1 MPTDR
6 SAELEQLKLKLE
18 QTQDELAAA
27 KAAAKAASIKAL
39 EGIDT
44 AEQETRTVVNEMKQA
59 ANTKIA
65 ALQAELDDANRSA
78 EQDRQL
84 LNRTIDELSQ
94 AICIYVCVVRVGR
107 VFFFCDHEGTRS
119 NFCAETHDSRGG
131 GGHAASNDAAGDIRD
146 GRSAG

>member
-59 ANTKIA
+59 ANTEIA
-65 ALQAELDDANRSA
+65 ALQAELDEANRSA

-94 AICIYVCVVRVGR
+94 AICIYVCVVWIGR
-107 VFFFCDHEGTRS
+107 VFFF
-119 NFCAETHDSRGG
+119 F
-131 GGHAASNDAAGDIRD
+131 
-146 GRSAG
+146 